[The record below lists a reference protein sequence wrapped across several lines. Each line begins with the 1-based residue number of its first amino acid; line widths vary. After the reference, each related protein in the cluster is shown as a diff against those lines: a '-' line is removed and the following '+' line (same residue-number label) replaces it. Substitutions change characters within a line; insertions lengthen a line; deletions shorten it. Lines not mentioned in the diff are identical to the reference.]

1 MVVVVATVSV
11 ATDVGIVA
19 TLFYAVVVVIVALDD
34 IGVVSVV
41 VVDMIY
47 ATLLFALKPIL
58 KFSALVKTAAI
69 GPITYPLPTIISFK

>member
-19 TLFYAVVVVIVALDD
+19 TLFNAVVVVIVALA
-34 IGVVSVV
+34 VV

-47 ATLLFALKPIL
+47 PTSRLLFALKPIM
-58 KFSALVKTAAI
+58 KYSAQVKTVAI
-69 GPITYPLPTIISFK
+69 GPITYPLPTISFK